1 MSQLTA
7 SRGGVYS
14 TFSHMETP
22 ESGVRFCVI
31 ADDLTGA
38 MDTGV
43 GLAKAGLHTT
53 ITFSTIADLKPEAVV
68 ATTDS
73 RADSPTEAYRRVRA
87 VGERFRDYYIYKKVD
102 STLRGNMAAELQA
115 LLDVTQASKAVV
127 CPAFPSIKR
136 TVVNG
141 ELLVEGVPV
150 HQTALSKDPVSPVS
164 KSNIAELL
172 QSGSGISSETIDLA
186 SVELGPQHLAERI
199 AEARSK
205 AVVIDATDDKH
216 LRCIADAL
224 VLNKSNWLPCGSGGL
239 GAQLPIAF
247 GFSSRNQSLPPTP
260 PGNALV
266 AIGSRNEV
274 SVRQIHRLIEQLEPP
289 VVRVEPREFRT
300 RSGRGPRVNQVAHDV
315 RRILAGKQLAILSSS
330 LSNFVPQYRYLMAHI
345 MGDIV
350 IKVLSGGDVT
360 GLFLC
365 GGDVARAVCG
375 EERIQ
380 ALHILGEL
388 QPGVV
393 VGEAVGQNY
402 QGLRIITK
410 AGGFGNEDAL
420 VQVARYFSE
429 RGH

>member
-1 MSQLTA
+1 MEA
-7 SRGGVYS
+7 SG
-14 TFSHMETP
+14 T
-22 ESGVRFCVI
+22 GVRFCVI

-43 GLAKAGLHTT
+43 GLTKAGLDTT
-53 ITFSTIADLKPEAVV
+53 ITFSSIGDLKPEAVV

-73 RADSPTEAYRRVRA
+73 RADSPTDAYRHVKA
-87 VGERFRDYYIYKKVD
+87 VGERFRDYYIYKKID
-102 STLRGNMAAELQA
+102 STLRGNVAAELQA

-141 ELLVEGVPV
+141 ELLVDGVPV
-150 HQTALSKDPVSPVS
+150 HQTSLAKDPVSPVT
-164 KSNIAELL
+164 KSNIADLL
-172 QSGSGISSETIDLA
+172 QSGSGIPSESILLA
-186 SVELGPQHLAERI
+186 DVELGPQHLTQRI
-199 AEARSK
+199 TEASSR
-205 AVVIDATDDKH
+205 AVVIDAKDDKH

-224 VLNKSNWLPCGSGGL
+224 ALNREHWLPCGSGGL
-239 GAQLPIAF
+239 GAQIPLAF
-247 GFSSRNQSLPPTP
+247 GFPTHSQPLPPMP
-260 PGNALV
+260 QGSALI

-274 SVRQIHRLIEQLEPP
+274 SIRQILRLIEKLDPH
-289 VVRVEPREFRT
+289 VVKVEPREFGT
-300 RSGRGPRVNQVAHDV
+300 RSGREPRANQIAHEV
-315 RRILAGKQLAILSSS
+315 GRILADKQLAILSSS
-330 LSNFVPQYRYLMAHI
+330 LSDFMPQYRYLMAHVL
-345 MGDIV
+345 GDIV
-350 IKVLSGGDVT
+350 MKVLSGGGLA

-393 VGEAVGQNY
+393 VGETVGQNY
-402 QGLRIITK
+402 QGLRMITK

>member
-1 MSQLTA
+1 
-7 SRGGVYS
+7 
-14 TFSHMETP
+14 MET
-22 ESGVRFCVI
+22 SATGIHFCVI

-53 ITFSTIADLKPEAVV
+53 ITFSSIADLKPEAVV

-73 RADSPTEAYRRVRA
+73 RAISPTEAYKQVRT
-87 VGERFRDYYIYKKVD
+87 VGERFRDYYIYKKID
-102 STLRGNMAAELQA
+102 STLRGNIAAELQA
-115 LLDVTQASKAVV
+115 LLDLTQASKAVV

-150 HQTALSKDPVSPVS
+150 HQTALSKDPVSPVT
-164 KSNIAELL
+164 KSDIADLL
-172 QSGSGISSETIDLA
+172 QSGSGISSESISLA
-186 SVELGPQHLAERI
+186 DVELGPQHLAQRI
-199 AEARSK
+199 ADTSSK
-205 AVVIDATDDKH
+205 AVVVDATEDKH

-224 VLNKSNWLPCGSGGL
+224 ALNRESWLPCGSGGL
-239 GAQLPIAF
+239 GAQLPVAF
-247 GFSSRNQSLPPTP
+247 GLTSHGQSLPPTP
-260 PGNALV
+260 PGYALM

-274 SVRQIHRLIEQLEPP
+274 SVRQIHRLIEKLNPP
-289 VVRVEPREFRT
+289 VIGVEPRQFGTRT
-300 RSGRGPRVNQVAHDV
+300 GRRPRANQIAHDA
-315 RRILAGKQLAILSSS
+315 RRKLVDKQLAILSSS
-330 LSNFVPQYRYLMAHI
+330 LSDFVPQYRYLMAHI
-345 MGDIV
+345 LGDIV
-350 IKVLSGGDVT
+350 IKILEGGDVT

-393 VGEAVGQNY
+393 VGEAVGQHY
-402 QGLRIITK
+402 EGLRIVTK